1 MNTHFPSA
9 SRISDYWRVNS
20 YGYPCFFSEG
30 EAASNAWAT
39 LMTFFDFDR
48 YDKLKEYWDSP
59 AAPWKLDHAAVE
71 SWKAAFE
78 EFGLLYVLSRS
89 NQITITPAGR
99 QLKLAADKDDK
110 NEFAWIGLNLLIRY
124 PLRGPRRAK
133 SAAHT
138 NSNLLLYRSW
148 YAALLDLDGYIWWSE
163 LERILCRVF
172 NTDELAGAITD
183 IKQLRSDPKLIAAV
197 NLPVA
202 NRKGGFYNSLNQ
214 IAVHAGM
221 NHLLLGQDGTEC
233 PYGVTEPKRRHFIK
247 REWLGM
253 IRAALSNGGGVDQCA
268 AGGSAIARLPIAPV
282 FSSEQEY
289 FDYLGASVAPMVASG
304 TTALSAVQLQGE
316 RVFILTEGA
325 HYSRDE
331 GSNIVGP
338 VTMLCQLAKGQRI
351 IVSHDE
357 RWTFLVE
364 LKELVDA
371 ARVRIHLRQA
381 RPITNINVIRAI
393 QGGTHV

>member
-1 MNTHFPSA
+1 MNTKFPSA
-9 SRISDYWRVNS
+9 SRIADYWRVNS

-30 EAASNAWAT
+30 EAASNAWTT
-39 LMTFFDFDR
+39 LVTFFNFDR
-48 YDKLKEYWDSP
+48 YDELKEYWDSTSS
-59 AAPWKLDHAAVE
+59 PWKLDHAAVE

-99 QLKLAADKDDK
+99 QLKLAADNDDK
-110 NEFAWIGLNLLIRY
+110 NSFAWIGLNLLLRY

-138 NSNLLLYRSW
+138 NSNLLLYRCW
-148 YAALLDLDGYIWWSE
+148 YASLLDLDGYIWWSE

-172 NTDELAGAITD
+172 NTDEAEAAILD
-183 IKQLRSDPKLIAAV
+183 IKQLRSDVKLISTV
-197 NLPVA
+197 SLPVD

-214 IAVHAGM
+214 VAVHAGM
-221 NHLLLGQDGTEC
+221 NHLLLGQDGAEC

-253 IRAALSNGGGVDQCA
+253 IRAALSGDAGIDQCA
-268 AGGSAIARLPIAPV
+268 VGGSAIARLPTAPILT
-282 FSSEQEY
+282 SEQEY
-289 FDYLGASVAPMVASG
+289 FDYLGASVAPMVAPG
-304 TTALSAVQLQGE
+304 TTSLSTVQLQGE
-316 RVFILTEGA
+316 RVFILEEGA
-325 HYSRDE
+325 HYVRDME
-331 GSNIVGP
+331 TTIVGP
-338 VTMLCQLAKGQRI
+338 IIRLCQLAKGQRI
-351 IVSHDE
+351 ILSHDE

-371 ARVRIHLRQA
+371 TKVRIHLRRA
-381 RPITNINVIRAI
+381 RPITNINVIRAM
-393 QGGTHV
+393 QGGMNA